1 MTIPIGASEMSSVGE
16 SGDAQAD
23 TTVVAESASAISAY
37 NDGGTMYFYAGG
49 DEMDPSMGMANGGI
63 NGANVNPTVLSPNFT
78 LFTGTPAYVA
88 NMRVRSNAPSNLA
101 ENEVK
106 LEILKRQQI
115 CLSQSNPDGNPEIPT
130 QVDNFTNLCPLEAG
144 SANLMQKSHTF
155 GYVTTVYKA
164 TNIKEA
170 QHVAMRR
177 VQNFKLVNSKCMVLV
192 EQWRK
197 LCHSNLVALRQV
209 FTTKDFGDQSIIF
222 VYDFYPG
229 AETLMAKHFSNPTQM
244 PGNPAFID
252 PFGMPGDGTRQPPY
266 NSPLSQP
273 RNRAS
278 GNSNYLHQQN
288 NGMLPE
294 PLIWTYVVQLT
305 SALRAIHQAG
315 LACRTLDPSKIL
327 VINRTRLLLNCCGM
341 FDVLTFDPTATNPMT
356 AMAHYQQEDLIALG
370 KIVLGK
376 FRFFKM
382 GLSRLIWV

>member
-1 MTIPIGASEMSSVGE
+1 MTYYIKSYHEIFVGVTEMSSVGE
-16 SGDAQAD
+16 SGDGQAD
-23 TTVVAESASAISAY
+23 PTVVAESASAISAY
-37 NDGGTMYFYAGG
+37 DAGGTMYFYAGG
-49 DEMDPSMGMANGGI
+49 DEMDPSMGMANGGL

-78 LFTGTPAYVA
+78 LFTGTPTYVA

-115 CLSQSNPDGNPEIPT
+115 CLAQSNPDANPEIPT

-144 SANLMQKSHTF
+144 SASLMQKSHTF

-252 PFGMPGDGTRQPPY
+252 PFGYVTVNINFHR
-266 NSPLSQP
+266 LSK
-273 RNRAS
+273 AT
-278 GNSNYLHQQN
+278 LH
-288 NGMLPE
+288 
-294 PLIWTYVVQLT
+294 
-305 SALRAIHQAG
+305 
-315 LACRTLDPSKIL
+315 
-327 VINRTRLLLNCCGM
+327 
-341 FDVLTFDPTATNPMT
+341 
-356 AMAHYQQEDLIALG
+356 
-370 KIVLGK
+370 
-376 FRFFKM
+376 
-382 GLSRLIWV
+382 